1 MAQIVISPLLQVIFE
16 KLASQVLMKLQ
27 FSSHYRKK
35 LEKLKA
41 TLPVIRAVIEDAEEQ
56 QLKDKKVK
64 VWLRKLQD
72 VVYDVDDLLDEVTTQ
87 FLQRKT
93 KKKMV
98 TMVCLALEPV
108 SNYYVMPRKLTTIQE
123 RLDDIARE
131 MSNFQ
136 FRERMVYERSDMIE
150 RRQTGPH
157 IDESEVFGRRKDADA
172 IVNILLSATTNTDT
186 VSVSVIPIVGIGG
199 IGKTTLAQLAYNDPR
214 VESHFDLRIWV
225 SVYDNFNPR
234 KIINEILEYTTKQNH
249 ESSQIGVLQSQLFES
264 LCGKRY
270 LLVLDDVW
278 TDDQDEWEKLRY
290 PLRNGADGSKIII
303 TTRSKR
309 VSSIM
314 KTMHPYTLEAL
325 SEDACW
331 TLFKQRAFE
340 PGEERGY
347 PNLLPIGKHIVKKC
361 GGVPLAA
368 KILGSLMRFKREESE
383 WLHVQKSELWNLDEG
398 ENRIFS
404 VLRLSYDHL
413 PSRLKRC
420 FAYCSALPKN
430 FEISKEKLI
439 RLWIAEGLIQLSG
452 DTYSAK
458 KMEDTGNEYFND
470 LLLMSFFEAV
480 NKYDNSNSSEFTMHD
495 LIHDLA
501 KFVAGNEFLM
511 LDQDDASVKPVK
523 VHHSSDPSSNLAQ
536 TRHASIFCNFWSY
549 RVPEALYA
557 AKQLRTLRFF
567 SPTNDSDKALP
578 IIAAVFKRLRVLD
591 LRGCGIRSLHK
602 SIGVLIYLRYV
613 DLSNTLLET
622 LPNTIQNLC
631 NLQTLDLSGCHNLMN
646 LPNGI
651 TRLINLRHLI
661 IKDCTRL
668 TRIPASMRSLL
679 NLQTLPIFIVGPA
692 FDESLFHLVHLDLRG
707 ELKIKHLEN
716 VGSIVPDLC
725 LEQKQL
731 HSLGLSWGDDEA
743 KSDHS
748 PSRQPLE
755 GHHTDHIH
763 AETLLNLLKPNNTLR
778 KLILNGYS
786 GAMFPQWMNDVM
798 LPNLTELVLN
808 NCRRCEKLPTLGQL
822 PFLKVLNMQG
832 LDAVAS
838 IGSEFYGIEG
848 RGTAFP
854 SLEQLTLKDFPS
866 LQSWESEDSQDALIC
881 LQRLTIIECPRLKTM
896 PRFPTLQH
904 LELQNCNARV
914 LRSAAELNSLST
926 LIIDSFPEL
935 LHLPQGLLQ
944 NSPLTSLTISSC
956 QQLSSLPWDLK
967 NLGALKSLTLR
978 WCEELSALPQ
988 QIRNLTS
995 LESLEITECHSL
1007 VSLPEEGIR
1016 GLHSLRSFSIENC
1029 NNLASL
1035 PKGIKHLTALE
1046 RLTIMYCPNLPY
1058 LPDEL
1063 QHLSALR
1070 SLSILSCQ
1078 VLASLPEG
1086 LQYVKTLQNLEI
1098 CSCPNLM
1105 DLPDWVENLISL
1117 RSLAITDCQNM
1128 KCLPKGLE
1136 RLNALQHFSIRDCP
1150 DLEERCKDR
1159 GADWKKISHVP
1170 YIYIG
1175 SSASQQA
1182 TQCCCKRFKLQQS

>member
-340 PGEERGY
+340 SGEERGY